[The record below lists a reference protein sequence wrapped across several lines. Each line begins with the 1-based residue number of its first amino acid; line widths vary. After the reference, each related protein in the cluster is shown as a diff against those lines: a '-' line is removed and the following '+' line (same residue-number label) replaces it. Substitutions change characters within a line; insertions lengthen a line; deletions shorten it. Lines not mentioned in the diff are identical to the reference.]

1 VQQNV
6 RPVTTASIAVLPFV
20 DLSPSQDQE
29 FFSDGLS
36 EEILNHLAKIPNL
49 KVVARTSAFQFK
61 GKSEDLRVIRE
72 KLNVENV
79 LEGSVRREGTRIRIT
94 AQLIKTNDGFHLWS
108 ESYDRDFRNV
118 LTVQDDIAKA
128 VTSALQIKLLGG
140 RTPAVL
146 QSSRTTSPEAY
157 QDFLQSRYFAARGDI
172 ESQQKAQ
179 DYVNQAI
186 QADPRF
192 AEAYALRA
200 RLTLNSGAIGWTDYP
215 AAISNSRRDTQK
227 AVELDANLADGYRGL
242 SRIQAIADSNCR
254 AAETTLKRAM
264 ELAPGSADNMETA
277 AFIANCLGREE
288 EAIGF
293 VQQALALDPIVA
305 GPYRL
310 LAQYLR
316 NLGRY
321 DEAHGALAKALDLN
335 PQELWIHETQGEVYL
350 AQGRPPEALAEMEQE
365 APGCLHDFGMA
376 IAFHALGRHEQSE
389 SALASLIS
397 RYSSGSAYQIAQ
409 VYAYRGEV
417 DKAFEWLT
425 RAYQQHDGGLC
436 LTKTDLLLKSLRGDS
451 RYEQLLRTL
460 NLAD

>member
-1 VQQNV
+1 
-6 RPVTTASIAVLPFV
+6 
-20 DLSPSQDQE
+20 
-29 FFSDGLS
+29 
-36 EEILNHLAKIPNL
+36 
-49 KVVARTSAFQFK
+49 
-61 GKSEDLRVIRE
+61 
-72 KLNVENV
+72 
-79 LEGSVRREGTRIRIT
+79 
-94 AQLIKTNDGFHLWS
+94 
-108 ESYDRDFRNV
+108 
-118 LTVQDDIAKA
+118 
-128 VTSALQIKLLGG
+128 
-140 RTPAVL
+140 
-146 QSSRTTSPEAY
+146 
-157 QDFLQSRYFAARGDI
+157 
-172 ESQQKAQ
+172 
-179 DYVNQAI
+179 
-186 QADPRF
+186 
-192 AEAYALRA
+192 
-200 RLTLNSGAIGWTDYP
+200 LNSGAIGWTDYP

-376 IAFHALGRHEQSE
+376 IAFHALGRHEQSD